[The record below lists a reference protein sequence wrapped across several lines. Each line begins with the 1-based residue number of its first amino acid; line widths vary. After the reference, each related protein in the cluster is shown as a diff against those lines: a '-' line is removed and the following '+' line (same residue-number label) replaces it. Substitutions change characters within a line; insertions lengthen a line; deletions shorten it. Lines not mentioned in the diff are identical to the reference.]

1 MADLYADVESPLE
14 NPDLI
19 ALGTVLT
26 GLACALGGTSLLQ
39 ATLLRQADN
48 YGVASTFDD
57 MFAPVVLLGAL
68 FLLGCFLGAGWFWIR
83 SNRPND
89 IVPLRV
95 ALGAGMAGLL
105 GFAVMLLL
113 GTVLPV
119 GREIAASV
127 TLLAAYYGARFTTVL
142 RQQKP
147 DSARVRTGR
156 VALTATALLL
166 ATLLVSY
173 KPTRFPGAAAPVAD
187 RHAWAETTFGDH
199 YRQAV
204 AFVKGCPELTDRLGA
219 VSAIGPT
226 TGTNVVYQGA
236 DGSAGDFTLEVVGA
250 SGTAIVHAGITKR
263 NSASTSKQGWERS
276 GEVLVEGRAMPLD
289 CR

>member
-1 MADLYADVESPLE
+1 MADLYADVEGPLE

-26 GLACALGGTSLLQ
+26 GLATALGGTSLLQ

-48 YGVASTFDD
+48 YGVASVFDD
-57 MFAPVVLLGAL
+57 MFAPVVLMGAL

-83 SNRPND
+83 SSRPKD

-119 GREIAASV
+119 GRELAASG

-142 RQQKP
+142 RQPKP
-147 DSARVRTGR
+147 ESVRMRLGR

-173 KPTRFPGAAAPVAD
+173 KPTKFPGAAAPVAE
-187 RHAWAETTFGDH
+187 RHAWAETTFGEH
-199 YRQAV
+199 YREAV
-204 AFVKGCPELTDRLGA
+204 AFAKGCPELTGRIGV
-219 VSAIGPT
+219 VSAVAPT

-236 DGSAGDFTLEVVGA
+236 DGSAGDFTIEVVGA
-250 SGTAIVHAGITKR
+250 TGTATVHAAITKR
-263 NSASTSKQGWERS
+263 NSADASKQGWERS
-276 GEVLVEGRAMPLD
+276 GEVLVAGRALPLD